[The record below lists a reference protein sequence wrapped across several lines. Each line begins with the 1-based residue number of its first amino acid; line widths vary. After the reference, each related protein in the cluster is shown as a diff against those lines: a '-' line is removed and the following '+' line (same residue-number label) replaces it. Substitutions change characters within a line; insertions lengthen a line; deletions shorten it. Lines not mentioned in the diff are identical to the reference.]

1 MIKYTDSQV
10 VFRELPDLVTL
21 AINISN
27 CQNRCHNCHSKELW
41 EDIGQVLNEDEITSL
56 IKKNDGINAICLM
69 GEGKD
74 WKEVLNLA
82 QFVKNNYPDL
92 KVGIYSGRD
101 NVESEF
107 YEVFDYVKIGRYD
120 EKCGGLDKK
129 TTNQQLFE
137 VKNGVV
143 EDITKKFWEKS

>member
-41 EDIGQVLNEDEITSL
+41 GDIGEVLNEDEIMSL
-56 IKKNDGINAICLM
+56 IKKNDGINAICFM

-82 QFVKNNYPDL
+82 QFVKNHYPDL

-101 NVESEF
+101 IVEPEF
-107 YEVFDYVKIGRYD
+107 YDVFDYVKIGRYD
-120 EKCGGLDKK
+120 EKRGGLDKE

-137 VKNGVV
+137 IKNGVV
-143 EDITKKFWEKS
+143 EDITRKFWKK